1 MECLGE
7 FFPRIPKL
15 RNLHTY
21 CFVLLHYL
29 IIPQEIGI
37 KILNKQTLAKAQ
49 KTWFKGYGLFLPP
62 IFS

>member
-1 MECLGE
+1 MFGGI
-7 FFPRIPKL
+7 FPPNTQF

-37 KILNKQTLAKAQ
+37 KILNEQTLAKAQ